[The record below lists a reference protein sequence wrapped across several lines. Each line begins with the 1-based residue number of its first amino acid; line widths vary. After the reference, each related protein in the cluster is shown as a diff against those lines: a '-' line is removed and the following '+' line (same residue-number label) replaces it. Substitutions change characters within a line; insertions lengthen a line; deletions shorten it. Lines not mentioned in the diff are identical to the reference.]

1 MQRADAQT
9 NVEKSNK
16 GIILAVVYVTA
27 LFFIWA
33 FVTNLVDPLVKSMK
47 VIYTLTD
54 AEAQLNQ
61 FAFFIA
67 YGVMS
72 IPAAWYLASSGY
84 AKSIIL
90 GLSTIVTGCI
100 IAFATAYTHSFIT
113 ILLGLFVAASGI
125 ALLQVAANPLIAAM
139 GSDKGSHF
147 RLNLSQAFN
156 SMGAFIGG
164 IYGSKYLLQGPLFEK
179 NVIVTKQLQETGL
192 SFVTKVYIEIAI
204 VLALF
209 TLLVFLVRNAISN
222 HAPKNLGDS
231 DGNKSLSNAGLSLFT
246 GSLAVASCTLLLSV
260 FITPIFQSFKL
271 SGPIVTLLNIAT
283 MIGFF
288 AIATKLLFNI
298 INSKWPTLGQ
308 QVVSPLVAIKDKWAQ
323 LGSIGIFLYVG
334 AEVCVI
340 SGMIFFLEQE
350 QILNIPSQVAGFVGP
365 VFMLF
370 AMFGRFIGSWLMTFV
385 KATSMLMFVAM
396 GAAILC
402 VIVILTNKMA
412 AVPFDGT
419 FPIPTFPG
427 VYDAPITSGYIPG
440 IAAIL
445 IGLFNS
451 IMFPTIFTLTLERSS
466 APASAAS
473 GLMCL
478 AICGGGFIS
487 VAYGFAVDTL
497 IASFPKGARSIAFIV
512 PLVCYLYVLWFAIVA
527 RGAKTHKIEEGGAG
541 AH

>member
-1 MQRADAQT
+1 MNE
-9 NVEKSNK
+9 NVEKPNK
-16 GIILAVVYVTA
+16 GLILAVIYVTA

-84 AKSIIL
+84 ARSIIL
-90 GLSTIVTGCI
+90 GLLTIVAGCL
-100 IAFATAYTHSFIT
+100 IAFATAFTHSFIT

-125 ALLQVAANPLIAAM
+125 ALLQVAANPLIASM
-139 GSDKGSHF
+139 GDAKGSHF

-164 IYGSKYLLQGPLFEK
+164 VYGSKYLLQGPLFEK
-179 NVIVTKQLQETGL
+179 DVIVTPELQATGL
-192 SFVTKVYIEIAI
+192 SFVTKVYVEIAI

-209 TLLVFLVRNAISN
+209 TFLVFLVRNAISN

-231 DGNKSLSNAGLSLFT
+231 EGSKSLSNAGLGLFV
-246 GSLAVASCTLLLSV
+246 GSLLVASATLLLSTIV
-260 FITPIFQSFKL
+260 TPIFHSMKL
-271 SGPIVTLLNIAT
+271 SGLLITILNIGI
-283 MIGFF
+283 MVGFF
-288 AIATKLLFNI
+288 AIATKLLFKA
-298 INSKWPTLGQ
+298 INSKWPSLGN
-308 QVVSPLVAIKDKWAQ
+308 QVVSPMVALKDKWAQ

-370 AMFGRFIGSWLMTFV
+370 AMFGRFIGSWLMTFL
-385 KATSMLMFVAM
+385 KATTMLAFVAM
-396 GAAILC
+396 GATALC
-402 VIVILTNKMA
+402 AIVILTNQMA
-412 AVPFDGT
+412 AAPLGGT
-419 FPIPTFPG
+419 MPIPTFPG
-427 VYDAPITSGYIPG
+427 IYDAPITTGFIPG

-487 VAYGFAVDTL
+487 VVYGFAVDMF
-497 IASFPKGARSIAFIV
+497 IANFPIGARSLAFIV
-512 PLVCYLYVLWFAIVA
+512 PLICYLYVLWFAIVA
-527 RGAKTHKIEEGGAG
+527 RGAQTHKIEEAVS